1 MGKLRPKIS
10 YNLSLHQ
17 SEVGHTVHDIHS
29 HEKEL
34 LAGLVIVQGVKG
46 IDFSTNQSGWPCGLT
61 SRGLEFPFWEEEV
74 IQPYV
79 VQMSNWP

>member
-17 SEVGHTVHDIHS
+17 SEVGHTAHDIHS

-46 IDFSTNQSGWPCGLT
+46 I
-61 SRGLEFPFWEEEV
+61 
-74 IQPYV
+74 
-79 VQMSNWP
+79 